1 MVKRR
6 PRLSS
11 AGRSR
16 PPRRAGWLP
25 PKVADPAAFGVSSG
39 VISGMRA
46 SCDIVVRVDVAAAI
60 AAGMVRAC
68 PKGRTGAGAGAG
80 VGVGV
85 RVERVGG

>member
-1 MVKRR
+1 M
-6 PRLSS
+6 
-11 AGRSR
+11 
-16 PPRRAGWLP
+16 
-25 PKVADPAAFGVSSG
+25 SSG